1 MLVHQSEFDHASPI
15 LYADIATADHVRP
28 AAGKHRGHLFIRG
41 EIIRVVPEADMV
53 AAVVEEAERLVEE
66 GIEARLAAADEN
78 APAEAEADRAAL
90 LEARG
95 DANHDA
101 ERVELV
107 RRAAAGSEEATRT
120 TGQ

>member
-1 MLVHQSEFDHASPI
+1 
-15 LYADIATADHVRP
+15 
-28 AAGKHRGHLFIRG
+28 
-41 EIIRVVPEADMV
+41 
-53 AAVVEEAERLVEE
+53 VEEAERLVAE
-66 GIEARLAAADEN
+66 GVEARLAAADKN

-107 RRAAAGSEEATRT
+107 RRAAVANAET
-120 TGQ
+120 TTPVGQ